1 MAMKKS
7 IFRTLFASII
17 CSVLAAAPQKGA
29 AKNATLIDVTNVVK
43 NAFRTA
49 TLADVVT
56 GTNDS
61 KVITPKALIGA
72 TLSQANV
79 FSVPGVSTNGV
90 VTFVAAGG
98 SNSNQGTNPWSPYA
112 TLLYASTNLHGG
124 NTIALAGSLTFT
136 NVLPNGFGPVCQ
148 LSNLT
153 LIGNNNT
160 VMLTNAL
167 TGGGNLPTGLQV
179 QSDVTVRNVAL
190 CGYYPTNLYF
200 TFRIAN
206 GSLVKLINDT
216 IGGTSDGLYQNSLTR
231 PVTTV
236 AVNCT
241 FTSCWDTV
249 NFSPVGLG
257 TNAVNK
263 FLNCDFRAVADAV
276 PNLNRDVKFY
286 KRANGYFQVGG
297 GTTWA
302 KNCNFSGMNGTSQTY
317 GFYIQG
323 PGAVAYLSDCA
334 VSASSPHGGDVKQF
348 YIDGATVYTD
358 FWVDP
363 HKITLTN
370 GAVLITNMVTFGDEA
385 FLP

>member
-1 MAMKKS
+1 MDMKKL
-7 IFRTLFASII
+7 IFSVVITLIF
-17 CSVLAAAPQKGA
+17 LAAPEKGVS
-29 AKNATLIDVTNVVK
+29 KNATLVDVTNVVK
-43 NAFRTA
+43 SALLAA
-49 TLADVVT
+49 TPADLVT
-56 GTNDS
+56 GTNNS

-79 FSVPGVSTNGV
+79 FTVPGVSTNGV
-90 VTFVAAGG
+90 VTFVAPRG

-124 NTIALAGSLTFT
+124 NTIALAGTLTFT
-136 NVLPNGFGPVCQ
+136 NVLPNGVGPVCQ
-148 LSNLT
+148 ISNLT
-153 LIGNNNT
+153 IIGANDT
-160 VMLTNAL
+160 VMLTNGYSGSGI
-167 TGGGNLPTGLQV
+167 TPTGLQV
-179 QSDVTVRNVAL
+179 QKDSTIKNVAL
-190 CGYYPTNLYF
+190 CGFYPTNLYF
-200 TFRIAN
+200 TLRIAD
-206 GSLVKLINDT
+206 GGLVRLINDT
-216 IGGTSDGLYQNSLTR
+216 IGGTSDGLYQNGLAN

-236 AVNCT
+236 GVNCS

-249 NFSPVGLG
+249 NFSPVEMG

-276 PNLNRDVKFY
+276 PSLNKAAKFGL
-286 KRANGYFQVGG
+286 RANGYFQVGG

-302 KNCNFSGMNGTSQTY
+302 KNCSFSGANGTSQTY

-323 PGAVAYLSDCA
+323 PGAVAYLSGCSVTA
-334 VSASSPHGGDVKQF
+334 KSTHGGDVKQF

-363 HKITLTN
+363 HQVTLTN
-370 GAVLITNMVTFGDEA
+370 GAVLNTNMLTFGEEA